1 MIRFILKHD
10 PEGVFRFA
18 SLQSPLA
25 QEILARHHADV
36 AALDTFYIVL
46 DYNPNQH
53 SANPPHPAESL
64 LSRSDAVHF
73 VFMHLRGV
81 WRLLARVMQLL
92 PRTLRDWAYCLVAR
106 HRYRVFGRYESC
118 PLPSEASRSRFLDR

>member
-1 MIRFILKHD
+1 MVRIILKHD

-25 QEILARHHADV
+25 QEILARHQADV
-36 AALDTFYIVL
+36 AALDTFYIV
-46 DYNPNQH
+46 PNYDSDQH
-53 SANPPHPAESL
+53 SEKGQHPAESL

-73 VFMHLRGV
+73 VFMQLQGV

-92 PRTLRDWAYCLVAR
+92 PHTLRDWAYCLVAR
-106 HRYRVFGRYESC
+106 HRYRLFGRYQSC
-118 PLPSEASRSRFLDR
+118 PLPSEASRSRFLDL